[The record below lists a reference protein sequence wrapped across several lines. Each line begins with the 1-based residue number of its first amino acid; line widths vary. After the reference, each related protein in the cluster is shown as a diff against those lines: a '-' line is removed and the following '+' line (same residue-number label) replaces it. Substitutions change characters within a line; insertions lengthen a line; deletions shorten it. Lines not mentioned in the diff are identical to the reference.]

1 MNAVLAEIKART
13 PGAEDE
19 FVGEGKVRVVMV
31 TPGETATVSSMSDSD
46 TWSMTS
52 SDSDGP
58 SVRSLAKS
66 FERKTDVCTSLNKF
80 HATQRFEAVSQ
91 RHRRKG
97 DVQRLRRHAGDRAA
111 TAEVDAAKQQA
122 VRRRGSLVAK
132 DAAYEAKHFFKR
144 PKRLANKKKAV
155 VVDDV
160 PDVPVEPAVVSPTG
174 LESAAKMTGIV
185 LALTV
190 LHFAALGPV
199 APIVSTPPPLINF
212 PPLF

>member
-1 MNAVLAEIKART
+1 MYAVLAEIKART
-13 PGAEDE
+13 PVGDE
-19 FVGEGKVRVVMV
+19 FVGEGTVV
-31 TPGETATVSSMSDSD
+31 TVSSMSDSSD

-58 SVRSLAKS
+58 SVRSLAKNFHS
-66 FERKTDVCTSLNKF
+66 KTDVCTSLNKF
-80 HATQRFEAVSQ
+80 HATQRFEAASQ

-132 DAAYEAKHFFKR
+132 DAAYEARVFFKR
-144 PKRLANKKKAV
+144 PKKISSPKKKAP
-155 VVDDV
+155 VVDV
-160 PDVPVEPAVVSPTG
+160 PANVVKPVVEPVAASTG
-174 LESAAKMTGIV
+174 FESAAKMGGIV
-185 LALTV
+185 LVLSA
-190 LHFAALGPV
+190 LHFAAMAPV
-199 APIVSTPPPLINF
+199 SPIIATPPAFIAF